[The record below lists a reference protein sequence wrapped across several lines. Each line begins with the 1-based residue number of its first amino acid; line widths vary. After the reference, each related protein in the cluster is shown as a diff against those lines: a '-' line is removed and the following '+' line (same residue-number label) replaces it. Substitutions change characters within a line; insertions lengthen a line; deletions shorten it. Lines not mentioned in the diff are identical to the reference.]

1 MICARCYKFYLSLML
16 PKGVKTLSTTRHLAG
31 GASQGNYANFNLAT
45 HVGDN
50 PEHVAHNREL
60 LIEHFSLPSAPK
72 YLEQTHSN
80 ICLNTQSDTCVGD
93 AIISSTPGQ
102 ICLVMTADCLPV
114 FISNQTGTQVGIA
127 HAGWK
132 GLVGGVIESLVSGF
146 GDDDLLVH
154 LGPAISQIH
163 FEVGEEVLNQ
173 YLEKDPALSKAFVS
187 KGEKYHLDIY
197 QAARIVLNS
206 LGVSQISGGDQCTYA
221 QEDKYFSYRRDGANS
236 GRMAHLIWFE

>member
-1 MICARCYKFYLSLML
+1 ML

-31 GASQGNYANFNLAT
+31 GASQSNYANFNLAT

-50 PEHVAHNREL
+50 PEHVAHNRAL
-60 LIEHFSLPSAPK
+60 LLKHFSLPSTPK

-132 GLVGGVIESLVSGF
+132 GLVGGVLESLVSGF
-146 GDDDLLVH
+146 GDDDLVVH
-154 LGPAISQIH
+154 LGPAISQQH
-163 FEVGEEVLNQ
+163 FEVGEEVFEQ
-173 YLEKDPALSKAFVS
+173 YLEKEPALSKAFVS
-187 KGEKYHLDIY
+187 KGEKYYLDIY
-197 QAARIVLNS
+197 QAARITLNA
-206 LGVSQISGGDQCTYA
+206 LGVSQISGGDQCTYIQA
-221 QEDKYFSYRRDGANS
+221 DKYFSYRRDGANS

>member
-1 MICARCYKFYLSLML
+1 ML

-45 HVGDN
+45 HVGDH
-50 PEHVAHNREL
+50 PEHVVRNREL

-93 AIISSTPGQ
+93 AIISNTPGQ

-132 GLVGGVIESLVSGF
+132 GLVGGVLESLVDNF
-146 GDDDLLVH
+146 DDSDLAVR
-154 LGPAISQIH
+154 LGPAISQPH

-173 YLEKDPALSKAFVS
+173 YLEKDPTLSKAFVA

-197 QAARIVLNS
+197 RAARIVLNA

-221 QEDKYFSYRRDGANS
+221 QADKYFSYRRDGANS